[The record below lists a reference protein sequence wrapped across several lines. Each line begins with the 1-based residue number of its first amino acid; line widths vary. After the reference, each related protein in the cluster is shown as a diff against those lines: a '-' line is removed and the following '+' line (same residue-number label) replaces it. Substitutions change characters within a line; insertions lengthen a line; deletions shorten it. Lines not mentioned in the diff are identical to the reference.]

1 MVPEYEERAAAEL
14 AGIPFPSWRTAT
26 GPSERGGAIAY
37 LRYKRLIEASVQ
49 EASSDAASAEARR
62 QSRGRGA

>member
-1 MVPEYEERAAAEL
+1 MVPEYEERAASEM
-14 AGIPFPSWRTAT
+14 AGIPFPHWRTET

-37 LRYKRLIEASVQ
+37 LRYKRLVEASVQ
-49 EASSDAASAEARR
+49 EAASDAASAEARR